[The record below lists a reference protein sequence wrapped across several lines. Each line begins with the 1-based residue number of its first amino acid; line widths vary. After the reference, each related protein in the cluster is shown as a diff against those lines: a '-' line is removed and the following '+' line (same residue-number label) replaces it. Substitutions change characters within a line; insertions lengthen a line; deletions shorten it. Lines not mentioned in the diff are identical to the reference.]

1 MKIPKRL
8 WILLGVAAVSALAYS
23 TTIMFSF
30 NGGDS
35 PYTDDTGEFQL
46 ALTLWGTS
54 HPTGYP
60 LYLFLGSPFVNLLRL
75 FGVPPA
81 LGASLFSMMWTLVA
95 VVGVAMIVWRLTQ
108 KHQDTKTQDLFIVH
122 SSFFIALV
130 FALTRSI
137 WIHASIA
144 EVYALNMAFEVVII
158 WLTLDLMEKWDD
170 KRGWL
175 LAFVAGLGVAHHRLI
190 AVGLPVV
197 GFMLLPMALGNRGN
211 EGKKGNATL
220 SLISFIPLISF
231 FLLGFLPYIDI
242 MRRIAGDSTWIYGKT
257 DSWEKVLSILIA
269 TEYSGLQKPNFDL
282 ATLWQNFLDVV
293 NVLGSEMTW
302 VGFIIATLG
311 TVVAVVLPHPLA
323 PSPDDK
329 NQRRHQERG
338 KECEGF
344 SPPLPNM
351 WFSFRERGS
360 GGEVKLFLG
369 IALSYLLFT
378 ILLRKAVMIEANL
391 MFVSLALLLGLAVGL
406 GAISSQQSA
415 ISKFIVHCSL
425 FILSLSLFIIHRDS
439 VLALTRNPQS
449 IDYVSQIEKIEA
461 PTGSYI
467 MAPWGWRYF
476 GLSYA
481 NRIEGR
487 LNGFTIIDHN
497 ADYGEL
503 AKKTDSIYTAY
514 DTFFIFTE
522 NDFWRSRWGQVYLS
536 SAGPNIV
543 RISRSPILRDAS
555 TSFIPF
561 GDGIG
566 LINAEVRP
574 TDKDGITDVVLLWT
588 ATAKP
593 SRDYSTFVHFSDQDQ
608 INSDEDIILKHDQ
621 AAPVYAWRATTTW
634 TPNEV
639 IREDHPVK
647 LPSDRVAK
655 LIVVGMY
662 SRNDKGE
669 FVNLKKVEVRL
680 KEGKWVVEK

>member
-8 WILLGVAAVSALAYS
+8 WILFGVAAVSALAYS

-35 PYTDDTGEFQL
+35 PYTDDTGEFQM
-46 ALTLWGTS
+46 ALTLWGTA

-60 LYLFLGSPFVNLLRL
+60 LYLFIGSPFVNLLRL

-108 KHQDTKTQDLFIVH
+108 RHEVTKSQSLFIVH
-122 SSFFIALV
+122 CSFFIAIV
-130 FALTRSI
+130 FALTRST

-158 WLTLDLMEKWDD
+158 WLTLDLMERWDD
-170 KRGWL
+170 KKGWL

-197 GFMLLPMALGNRGN
+197 GLMLLPMALGNKGN
-211 EGKKGNATL
+211 TGTEGKNSSSI
-220 SLISFIPLISF
+220 SLIPFISFVIISIPF
-231 FLLGFLPYIDI
+231 FLLGSLPYLDI
-242 MRRIAGDSTWIYGKT
+242 MRRIASDSAWIYGKT
-257 DSWEKVLSILIA
+257 DSWEKMLNILIA
-269 TEYSGLQKPNFDL
+269 TEYSGLQQPNFDL
-282 ATLWQNFLDVV
+282 ATLSQNFVDVV
-293 NVLGSEMTW
+293 NVLGNELTW
-302 VGFIIATLG
+302 VGFGVAALG
-311 TVVAVVLPHPLA
+311 TLFAVLLPHPLA

-329 NQRRHQERG
+329 NQDRHQERG
-338 KECEGF
+338 KAI
-344 SPPLPNM
+344 
-351 WFSFRERGS
+351 
-360 GGEVKLFLG
+360 LFLG

-378 ILLRKAVMIEANL
+378 IFLRKAVMIEANL
-391 MFVSLALLLGLAVGL
+391 MFVSLALLLGLASGL
-406 GAISSQQSA
+406 EAISHQPLAVSHLRVLRAFAVFSLLTWSAALFFSHQS
-415 ISKFIVHCSL
+415 S
-425 FILSLSLFIIHRDS
+425 ILT
-439 VLALTRNPQS
+439 LTRNPQS
-449 IDYVSQIEKIEA
+449 VDYVAQMEKIEA
-461 PTGSYI
+461 PSGSHI

-481 NRIEGR
+481 NRIEER
-487 LNGFTIIDHN
+487 LKGFTIIDHN
-497 ADYGEL
+497 ADYGAL
-503 AKKTDSIYTAY
+503 ANKTDSIYTYY

-543 RISRSPILRDAS
+543 RISRAPILRDAS
-555 TSFIPF
+555 TSFITF

-566 LINAEVRP
+566 LINVDVRP
-574 TDKDGITDVVLLWT
+574 IDKDGITDVVVTWT

-634 TPNEV
+634 TPNEIV
-639 IREDHPVK
+639 REDHPVK
-647 LPSDRVAK
+647 LPTDRQAK

-669 FVNLKKVEVRL
+669 FVNLNKINLRL
-680 KEGKWVVEK
+680 RDGKWIMEK

>member
-1 MKIPKRL
+1 MKRPKRL
-8 WILLGVAAVSALAYS
+8 WILLGVAVVSALAYS

-35 PYTDDTGEFQL
+35 PYTDDSGEFQL
-46 ALTLWGTS
+46 ALTLWGTA

-75 FGVPPA
+75 FGIPPA
-81 LGASLFSMMWTLVA
+81 LGASLFSMMWTLIAIIGIFLIAERLKPQSAQSSQREEKNISAFFANSA
-95 VVGVAMIVWRLTQ
+95 V
-108 KHQDTKTQDLFIVH
+108 
-122 SSFFIALV
+122 SFGIALV

-137 WIHASIA
+137 WVHTSIA
-144 EVYALNMAFEVVII
+144 EVYALNMAFEVAII

-197 GFMLLPMALGNRGN
+197 GLMLLPGLLGNK
-211 EGKKGNATL
+211 GK
-220 SLISFIPLISF
+220 SSPISFISLFKWFLISTIF
-231 FLLGFLPYIDI
+231 FAFGFLPYLDI
-242 MRRIAGDSTWIYGKT
+242 MRRIASGSTWIYGKT
-257 DSWEKVLSILIA
+257 DSWEKMLNILIA
-269 TEYSGLQKPNFDL
+269 TEYSGLQRPDFDL
-282 ATLWQNFLDVV
+282 ATLWQNFLDVM
-293 NVLGSEMTW
+293 NVLGNELTW
-302 VGFIIATLG
+302 AGFAATALG
-311 TVVAVVLPHPLA
+311 TLIAIIIPRTRKYGLL
-323 PSPDDK
+323 
-329 NQRRHQERG
+329 
-338 KECEGF
+338 F
-344 SPPLPNM
+344 S
-351 WFSFRERGS
+351 
-360 GGEVKLFLG
+360 G
-369 IALSYLLFT
+369 IALSYVLFT
-378 ILLRKAVMIEANL
+378 VLLRKAVMIEANL
-391 MFVSLALLLGLAVGL
+391 MFVSLTLLIGMSSGLNQILNREDAKGAKIFYIPLRVLRAFAVCSL
-406 GAISSQQSA
+406 LIWSA
-415 ISKFIVHCSL
+415 TLFIVH
-425 FILSLSLFIIHRDS
+425 RDS
-439 VLALTRNPQS
+439 ILTLTRNPQS

-461 PTGSYI
+461 PPNSYI

-487 LNGFTIIDHN
+487 LKGFTILDHN

-503 AKKTDSIYTAY
+503 AKKVDSVYTYY

-522 NDFWRSRWGQVYLS
+522 NDFWRSRWEQVYLS

-543 RISRSPILRDAS
+543 RISRAPTLRDAS
-555 TSFIPF
+555 TLFTSF

-566 LINAEVRP
+566 LINVDVRP
-574 TDKDGITDVVLLWT
+574 TDKDGITDVVLMWT
-588 ATAKP
+588 AAAKP
-593 SRDYSTFVHFSDQDQ
+593 SRDYSTFVHFSDQEQ

-647 LPSDRVAK
+647 LPTDRQAK

-662 SRNDKGE
+662 YRDEAGN
-669 FVNLKKVEVRL
+669 FVNLKKVEMRL
-680 KEGKWVVEK
+680 KDGK